1 MKSRF
6 DFTDPVYEVVTMLH
20 PENARN
26 LKPRTL
32 SALFER
38 FTFCDRLKT
47 EKEWNAHALLP
58 TSAFGVLT
66 ESAVFRL
73 PAEEYWQKVF
83 ANDEATFANLCVF
96 VSMLFSLIVSNV
108 IAKRKFSELNNTKT
122 DKRTS
127 IDDDTVV
134 SLMRIKSWLKAHD
147 KSADEVNIT
156 DELVQAVI
164 KVKSNA
170 TIPDSKSF

>member
-1 MKSRF
+1 MANK
-6 DFTDPVYEVVTMLH
+6 
-20 PENARN
+20 
-26 LKPRTL
+26 
-32 SALFER
+32 
-38 FTFCDRLKT
+38 
-47 EKEWNAHALLP
+47 P
-58 TSAFGVLT
+58 TSK
-66 ESAVFRL
+66 EC
-73 PAEEYWQKVF
+73 E
-83 ANDEATFANLCVF
+83 
-96 VSMLFSLIVSNV
+96 VSKQNV
-108 IAKRKFSELNNTKT
+108 CKGSDSQPKPMHPVKRKFSELNNTKT

-170 TIPDSKSF
+170 TIPDSKSL